1 MKHIREEDTQ
11 VLLWWTR
18 HFLGQKQN
26 VSRQLTASRSVME
39 TLNALP
45 EPTEDQRQLL
55 VRLRDR
61 IYSEAQPEPP
71 EKPAVV
77 IELDNIIQI
86 DHQQNGHQQQN

>member
-1 MKHIREEDTQ
+1 MESSTDIRLVAAKNCRND
-11 VLLWWTR
+11 
-18 HFLGQKQN
+18 
-26 VSRQLTASRSVME
+26 
-39 TLNALP
+39 ALP
-45 EPTEDQRQLL
+45 EATEDQRQLL

-61 IYSEAQPEPP
+61 IYSEASPEPP